1 MRKLALGLVMVA
13 VLLGG
18 CSSKASVTTASPTPA
33 GTPAPDPQTAAYL
46 KYFAQIHFNSFA
58 EGDYGTFY
66 DDFDSDA
73 KQFITRDEYVRRL
86 TGCMQYDPNKFTPMG
101 VRSVVDNK
109 NGTWSVNV
117 AYGKIGLTFPARYE
131 AGHWRF
137 SLSPEA
143 KANLRLPM
151 SQYLATKC
159 AKKP

>member
-1 MRKLALGLVMVA
+1 VRKLALGLVAVA

-18 CSSKASVTTASPTPA
+18 CSSKAAVTATPSPA
-33 GTPAPDPQTAAYL
+33 RSAANEPQTAAYL

-73 KQFITRDEYVRRL
+73 KHFISRDEYIRRL
-86 TGCMQYDPNKFTPMG
+86 TGCMQNDPNKFTPMR
-101 VRSVVDNK
+101 VSTVAKNKDDTWNVSVV
-109 NGTWSVNV
+109 
-117 AYGKIGLTFPARYE
+117 YGKFGLTFPARYE

-137 SLSPEA
+137 SLSPDA

-159 AKKP
+159 AKK

>member
-1 MRKLALGLVMVA
+1 MRKLALGLVVMA
-13 VLLGG
+13 VLFAG
-18 CSSKASVTTASPTPA
+18 CSSKASVTAANPTPA
-33 GTPAPDPQTAAYL
+33 RTAAPDPQTAAYL

-73 KQFITRDEYVRRL
+73 KHFISRDEYIRRL
-86 TGCMQYDPNKFTPMG
+86 TGCMQYDPNKFTPMR
-101 VRSVVDNK
+101 VTTAVDNK
-109 NGTWSVNV
+109 NGTWTVSVI
-117 AYGKIGLTFPARYE
+117 YGKFGLKFPARYE

-137 SLSPEA
+137 SLSPDA